1 MSQALLSV
9 ERLSVDYHVSV
20 AGSWRVLQAVRDVS
34 FELQRGQALGIVG
47 ESGSGKSSIARALLG
62 LASPSHGSANFNG
75 ADLFTMSAPQL
86 RLCRARLQAVFQNPQ
101 GSLDPRMRVG
111 EIIAE
116 PLREFSP
123 ELNAAGRGARVLAVL
138 ESVGL
143 SATLADALPHALS
156 GGQAQRVSIARAL
169 VSAPQLLIC
178 DEPLSAL
185 DVSVKAQI
193 ANLLR
198 QLQQQTGLSML
209 LVSHD
214 LAAVRYLCDHV
225 LVLYLGRV
233 MEVAARESLFATP
246 RHPYTRA
253 LLRAVPV
260 ADPAPTRAQ
269 PLQGELPSPLAPP
282 SGCVFRTR
290 CPYAVQR
297 CALERPALRALGDG
311 TVACHRAEELMAL
324 D

>member
-1 MSQALLSV
+1 
-9 ERLSVDYHVSV
+9 
-20 AGSWRVLQAVRDVS
+20 
-34 FELQRGQALGIVG
+34 
-47 ESGSGKSSIARALLG
+47 
-62 LASPSHGSANFNG
+62 
-75 ADLFTMSAPQL
+75 
-86 RLCRARLQAVFQNPQ
+86 
-101 GSLDPRMRVG
+101 MRVS

-123 ELNAAGRGARVLAVL
+123 GLDAAGRSARVLAVL

-143 SATLADALPHALS
+143 SAALADALPHELS

-169 VSAPQLLIC
+169 ISAPQLLIC

-198 QLQQQTGLSML
+198 HLQQQTGLSML

-233 MEVAARESLFATP
+233 MEVAARETLFTTP

-253 LLRAVPV
+253 LLRAVP
-260 ADPAPTRAQ
+260 AAGPDPTRAQ
-269 PLQGELPSPLAPP
+269 LLQGELPSPLAPP

-297 CALERPALRALGDG
+297 CALERPVLRALGDG
-311 TVACHRAEELMAL
+311 SVACHRAEELMAL
-324 D
+324 G